1 MTSTNDPRITPVRP
15 RPYRLPVTP
24 IVENWPA
31 DHIAKVMHV
40 SKRTVQRWA
49 HSGVDGWTGDRLAV
63 KVCGVTGY
71 SLWGDEFNLAF
82 DEIDEAPEAAE
93 ELTLL

>member
-1 MTSTNDPRITPVRP
+1 MTANDPRVEPVEP
-15 RPYRLPVTP
+15 RPYRLPVEP
-24 IVENWPA
+24 IVANWSSE
-31 DHIAKVMHV
+31 HIAKVMNV

-49 HSGVDGWTGDRLAV
+49 NSGVDGWTGDRLAV

-82 DEIDEAPEAAE
+82 ETVDE